1 MRERNDFVSHRIIT
15 KTFAS
20 HILTFMRHNA
30 ILYRIHETQMKPHI
44 PQSLP
49 LTDLDWSAL
58 VDLLSTANRQLARYD
73 GLLQSIINPEVLLS
87 PLRTQEAV
95 LSSKI
100 EGTQATL
107 KEVLEYEADKVQ
119 STEKQGDIREI
130 INYRKAL
137 FAAKSRLDTLPLSL
151 RMIREMHAVLMQDVR
166 GENKAPGEFRRI
178 QNWIGAPG
186 STMETA
192 RFVPPT
198 VQDMHI
204 GLDNWERYI
213 HFEEKDPLVQLAII
227 HAQFEIL
234 HPFLDGNGRIGRILI
249 PLFLYHKEVI
259 RQPVFYLSDYLE
271 THRRDYY
278 DALKDITDS
287 GIWTNWIRFFLEAI
301 ISQAKKNNDQT
312 RQIVSLYESM
322 KEKIVAATHSQFAVN
337 CLDFIFNRPVF
348 NSGKFYEESGVP
360 RASSSRLLNAME
372 TNGLITCIEKGSGRR
387 PALYTFE
394 PLLDIVNQ

>member
-1 MRERNDFVSHRIIT
+1 
-15 KTFAS
+15 
-20 HILTFMRHNA
+20 MRHNT
-30 ILYRIHETQMKPHI
+30 ILCCIDEIQMKPYK
-44 PQSLP
+44 PQELLS
-49 LTDLDWSAL
+49 TNLDWAAI

-119 STEKQGDIREI
+119 SSEKQGDIKEI

-137 FAAKSRLDTLPLSL
+137 LAAKSRLDSLPLSL
-151 RMIREMHAVLMQDVR
+151 RLIREMHAVLMQDVR
-166 GENKAPGEFRRI
+166 GENKAPGEFRKI
-178 QNWIGAPG
+178 QNWIGSPG
-186 STMETA
+186 STMDTA

-198 VQDMHI
+198 VQDMLH
-204 GLDNWERYI
+204 GLDDWEKYI
-213 HFEEKDPLVQLAII
+213 HFKEKDPLVQLAII

-249 PLFLYHKEVI
+249 PLFLFDKDII
-259 RQPVFYLSDYLE
+259 REPVFYLSDYLE
-271 THRRDYY
+271 NHRRDYY
-278 DALKDITDS
+278 DALKDITDTGS
-287 GIWTNWIRFFLEAI
+287 WTNWIRFFLGAI

-312 RQIVSLYESM
+312 RQIVALYDSM
-322 KEKIVAATHSQFAVN
+322 KERIVTATHSQFAVS
-337 CLDFIFNRPVF
+337 CLDFIFNHPVF
-348 NSGKFYEESGVP
+348 NSGRFYEESGVP
-360 RASSSRLLNAME
+360 RASASRLLNAME
-372 TNGLITCIEKGSGRR
+372 TNQIIKCIEKGSGRR
-387 PALYTFE
+387 ASLYIFE

>member
-1 MRERNDFVSHRIIT
+1 
-15 KTFAS
+15 
-20 HILTFMRHNA
+20 
-30 ILYRIHETQMKPHI
+30 MKPYK
-44 PQSLP
+44 PQELLS
-49 LTDLDWSAL
+49 TNLDWAAI

-107 KEVLEYEADKVQ
+107 KEVLEYEAEKVQ
-119 STEKQGDIREI
+119 SSEKQGDIKEI

-137 FAAKSRLDTLPLSL
+137 FAAKSRLDSLPLSL
-151 RMIREMHAVLMQDVR
+151 RLIREMHAVLMQDVR
-166 GENKAPGEFRRI
+166 GENKAPGEFRKI

-186 STMETA
+186 STMDTA

-198 VQDMHI
+198 VQDMLH
-204 GLDNWERYI
+204 GLDDWEKYI

-249 PLFLYHKEVI
+249 PLFLFDKDII
-259 RQPVFYLSDYLE
+259 REPVFYLSDYLE
-271 THRRDYY
+271 NHRGDYY
-278 DALKDITDS
+278 DALKDITDTGS
-287 GIWTNWIRFFLEAI
+287 WTNWIRFFLGAI

-312 RQIVSLYESM
+312 RQIVALYESM
-322 KEKIVAATHSQFAVN
+322 KERIVTATHSQFAVN
-337 CLDFIFNRPVF
+337 CLDFIFNHPVF
-348 NSGKFYEESGVP
+348 NSGRFYEESGVP
-360 RASSSRLLNAME
+360 RASASRLLNAME
-372 TNGLITCIEKGSGRR
+372 ANQIIKCIEKGSGRR
-387 PALYTFE
+387 ASLYIFE

>member
-1 MRERNDFVSHRIIT
+1 
-15 KTFAS
+15 
-20 HILTFMRHNA
+20 
-30 ILYRIHETQMKPHI
+30 MKPYR

-49 LTDLDWSAL
+49 LTDLDWASL
-58 VDLLSTANRQLARYD
+58 VDLLSDANRQLARYD

-107 KEVLEYEADKVQ
+107 KEVLEFEADKVP
-119 STEKQGDIREI
+119 SFEKQGDIREI

-137 FAAKSRLDTLPLSL
+137 FNAKARLDSLPLSL

-166 GENKAPGEFRRI
+166 GENKDPGEFRRI

-186 STMETA
+186 STIDTA
-192 RFVPPT
+192 RFVPPN
-198 VQDMHI
+198 VQDMHV
-204 GLDNWERYI
+204 GLDSWEKYL
-213 HFEEKDPLVQLAII
+213 HFKEKDPLVQLAII

-249 PLFLYHKEVI
+249 PLFLYSNEVI

-278 DALKDITDS
+278 DALKDITDTGS
-287 GIWTNWIRFFLEAI
+287 WTNWIRFFLEAI

-322 KEKIVAATHSQFAVN
+322 KEKMVEATHSQFAVN

-348 NSGKFYEESGVP
+348 NSGRFYSESGVP
-360 RASSSRLLNAME
+360 RASASRLLNAMDA
-372 TNGLITCIEKGSGRR
+372 NGLIKCIEKGAGRR
-387 PALYTFE
+387 PSLYTFE

>member
-1 MRERNDFVSHRIIT
+1 
-15 KTFAS
+15 
-20 HILTFMRHNA
+20 MRHNT
-30 ILYRIHETQMKPHI
+30 ILCRIDEIKMNPYRS
-44 PQSLP
+44 QSLP
-49 LTDLDWSAL
+49 LPDLDWASL
-58 VDLLSTANRQLARYD
+58 VDLLSNANRQLARYD
-73 GLLQSIINPEVLLS
+73 GLLQSIINSEVLPS

-107 KEVLEYEADKVQ
+107 KEVLEFEADKVQ
-119 STEKQGDIREI
+119 SSEKQVDIREI

-137 FAAKSRLDTLPLSL
+137 LTAKARLDSLPLSL

-166 GENKAPGEFRRI
+166 GDNKNPGEFRRI
-178 QNWIGAPG
+178 QNWIGSPG

-192 RFVPPT
+192 RFVPPN
-198 VQDMHI
+198 VQEMHI
-204 GLDNWERYI
+204 GLDTWEKYI
-213 HFEEKDPLVQLAII
+213 HYEEKDPLVQLAII

-249 PLFLYHKEVI
+249 PLFLYSKEVI

-271 THRRDYY
+271 NHRRDYY
-278 DALKDITDS
+278 DALKSITDS
-287 GIWTNWIRFFLEAI
+287 GNWTNWIRFFLEAI

-312 RQIVSLYESM
+312 RQIVTLYEVM
-322 KEKIVAATHSQFAVN
+322 KEKMVVATHSQFAVN

-360 RASSSRLLNAME
+360 RASASRLLNAME
-372 TNGLITCIEKGSGRR
+372 ANGIITCIEKGAGRR
-387 PALYTFE
+387 PSLYTFE

>member
-1 MRERNDFVSHRIIT
+1 
-15 KTFAS
+15 
-20 HILTFMRHNA
+20 
-30 ILYRIHETQMKPHI
+30 MKPYK
-44 PQSLP
+44 PDELP
-49 LTDLDWSAL
+49 LTNLDWSAL

-107 KEVLEYEADKVQ
+107 KEVLEYEADKAQ
-119 STEKQGDIREI
+119 SSEKQGDIREI

-137 FAAKSRLDTLPLSL
+137 FTAKSRLEDLPLSL
-151 RMIREMHAVLMQDVR
+151 RLIREMHAVLMQDVR

-186 STMETA
+186 STIETA
-192 RFVPPT
+192 RFVPPA
-198 VQDMHI
+198 VQDMHN
-204 GLDNWERYI
+204 GLGNWEKYI

-249 PLFLYHKEVI
+249 PLFLFDKEII
-259 RQPVFYLSDYLE
+259 REPVFYLSDYLE
-271 THRRDYY
+271 NHRRDYY

-287 GIWTNWIRFFLEAI
+287 GSWTNWIRFFLGAI
-301 ISQAKKNNDQT
+301 ISQARKNNDQT
-312 RQIVSLYESM
+312 RQIVALYELM
-322 KEKIVAATHSQFAVN
+322 KEEIVNATHSQFAVN
-337 CLDFIFNRPVF
+337 CLDFIFNRPIF

-360 RASSSRLLNAME
+360 RASASRLLLAME
-372 TNGLITCIEKGSGRR
+372 ANNLIKCIEKGAGRR
-387 PALYTFE
+387 PSLYVFE

>member
-1 MRERNDFVSHRIIT
+1 M
-15 KTFAS
+15 S
-20 HILTFMRHNA
+20 HILNYMRHNA
-30 ILYRIHETQMKPHI
+30 ILYHIHETQMKPYI

-137 FAAKSRLDTLPLSL
+137 FAAKSRLESLPLSL
-151 RMIREMHAVLMQDVR
+151 RMIRELHAVLMQDVR
-166 GENKAPGEFRRI
+166 GENKAPGEFRKI

-186 STMETA
+186 STMDTA

-198 VQDMHI
+198 VQDMHV

-249 PLFLYHKEVI
+249 PLFLYNKEVI

-287 GIWTNWIRFFLEAI
+287 GSWTNWIRFFLEAI

-348 NSGKFYEESGVP
+348 NSGKFYEESGIP
-360 RASSSRLLNAME
+360 RASASRLITAME
-372 TNGLITCIEKGSGRR
+372 SNDLITCIEKGSGRR
-387 PALYTFE
+387 PSLYIFQ

>member
-1 MRERNDFVSHRIIT
+1 MMRRNTTLWCIDEI
-15 KTFAS
+15 
-20 HILTFMRHNA
+20 
-30 ILYRIHETQMKPHI
+30 QMKPYK
-44 PQSLP
+44 PQELLS
-49 LTDLDWSAL
+49 TNLDWAAI

-107 KEVLEYEADKVQ
+107 KEVLEYEAKKVQ
-119 STEKQGDIREI
+119 SSEKQGDIKEI

-137 FAAKSRLDTLPLSL
+137 FAAKSRLDSLPLSL
-151 RMIREMHAVLMQDVR
+151 RLIREMHAVLMQDVR
-166 GENKAPGEFRRI
+166 GENKAPGEFRKI

-186 STMETA
+186 STMDTA

-198 VQDMHI
+198 VQDMLQ
-204 GLDNWERYI
+204 GLDDWEKYI

-249 PLFLYHKEVI
+249 PLFLFDKDII
-259 RQPVFYLSDYLE
+259 REPVFYLSDYLE
-271 THRRDYY
+271 NHRRDYY
-278 DALKDITDS
+278 DALKDITDTGS
-287 GIWTNWIRFFLEAI
+287 WTNWIRFFLGAI

-312 RQIVSLYESM
+312 RQIVALYESM
-322 KEKIVAATHSQFAVN
+322 KERIVTATHSQFAVS
-337 CLDFIFNRPVF
+337 CLDFIFNHPVF
-348 NSGKFYEESGVP
+348 NSGRFYEESGVP
-360 RASSSRLLNAME
+360 RASASRLLNAME
-372 TNGLITCIEKGSGRR
+372 ANQIIKCIEKGSGRR
-387 PALYTFE
+387 ASLYIFE
-394 PLLDIVNQ
+394 PLIDIVNQ